1 MANLVLVIV
10 GGSGMLLVLLLV
22 PVAGTGRVWRVAT
35 VLLLLLL
42 LLLLGT
48 VTRREKL
55 ELAGRIAKDRSY
67 G

>member
-1 MANLVLVIV
+1 
-10 GGSGMLLVLLLV
+10 MLLVLLLV